1 MSRVF
6 HKADQ
11 LESRSD
17 VIAESCLVSEK
28 YVVFQDIILLH
39 DGELKAY
46 KLKADHVPTK
56 LNLRDPTIEASAALS
71 NTVLEWLRYSA
82 AKGWFFEVHEVFPQM
97 YIIHDF
103 DRMKIGEH
111 GWSPEVANLQS
122 QIDSLDALFNT
133 ESEHLAQIVTDLQ
146 NAGAIN
152 QHVATVVGVE
162 TTARGLA
169 VSGVQSNLDAE
180 AGTRSSADNVLTQ
193 SVSDEVAAR
202 GVAVSG
208 VQSNLDAEAGTRSS
222 ADNVLTQSV
231 SDEVSARG

>member
-11 LESRSD
+11 LEFRSD

-71 NTVLEWLRYSA
+71 NTVLDWLRYSA
-82 AKGWFFEVHEVFPQM
+82 AKGWFFEVHEVFPEM
-97 YIIHDF
+97 YITHDF

-152 QHVATVVGVE
+152 QHVATVVAVE
-162 TTARGLA
+162 TTAR
-169 VSGVQSNLDAE
+169 S
-180 AGTRSSADNVLTQ
+180 
-193 SVSDEVAAR
+193 
-202 GVAVSG
+202 
-208 VQSNLDAEAGTRSS
+208 
-222 ADNVLTQSV
+222 
-231 SDEVSARG
+231 